1 MPWGVFDQESPMS
14 SPTPLPL
21 TGPSRAPASG
31 GKATSLVVLLHGLG
45 ADGQD
50 LIDLAQ
56 HLGPLLPDAAFVAP
70 NAPEPCDMAPYG
82 YQWFSLQDRTPS
94 VMAAGADRAAPL
106 LGQFLEAE
114 LAKRALTA
122 DRLAFVGFSQGTM
135 MSLYVG
141 PRLAVGPAAI
151 VGFSGALL
159 GPERLVAEARS
170 TPPVLLIHGDADPV
184 VPFQAMAAAV
194 AGLAGAGI
202 KAETLRRPGLGHGID
217 GPGLSAAAEFLV
229 KHLDGAASQG

>member
-1 MPWGVFDQESPMS
+1 MS
-14 SPTPLPL
+14 LPL

-31 GKATSLVVLLHGLG
+31 GKARSLVVLLHGLG

-56 HLGPLLPDAAFVAP
+56 QLGPVLPDTAFVAP

-94 VMAAGADRAAPL
+94 VMAAGADRAAPVL
-106 LGQFLEAE
+106 AGFIEAE
-114 LAKRALTA
+114 LAARGLDAG
-122 DRLAFVGFSQGTM
+122 RLALVGFSQGTM
-135 MSLYVG
+135 MSLHVG
-141 PRLAVGPAAI
+141 PRLRPGPAAI

-159 GPERLVAEARS
+159 APERLAAERHS
-170 TPPVLLIHGDADPV
+170 TPPVLLIHGEADPV
-184 VPFQAMAAAV
+184 VPFPAMAAAM

-202 KAETLRRPGLGHGID
+202 AADSLPRPGLGHGID
-217 GPGLSAAAEFLV
+217 GPGLTAAARFLV
-229 KHLDGAASQG
+229 RHLATDPSQG

>member
-1 MPWGVFDQESPMS
+1 MS
-14 SPTPLPL
+14 LPL

-31 GKATSLVVLLHGLG
+31 GKASSLVVLLHGLG

-56 HLGPLLPDAAFVAP
+56 HLGPVLPDTAFVAP

-82 YQWFSLQDRTPS
+82 YQWFSLQDRSPA
-94 VMAAGADRAAPL
+94 VMAAGVDRAAPVL
-106 LGQFLEAE
+106 ARFIEAE
-114 LAKRALTA
+114 LAARGLDAS
-122 DRLAFVGFSQGTM
+122 RLALVGFSQGTM

-141 PRLAVGPAAI
+141 PRLRPGPAAI

-159 GPERLVAEARS
+159 GPDRLAAEKRS
-170 TPPVLLIHGDADPV
+170 APPTLLIHGDADPV
-184 VPFQAMAAAV
+184 VPFPAMAAAV

-202 KAETLRRPGLGHGID
+202 AAESLRRPGLGHGID
-217 GPGLSAAAEFLV
+217 GPGLGAAAQFLV
-229 KHLDGAASQG
+229 KHLATAPSQG